1 VKILIGIAIVAVGL
15 LGVVAFTQG
24 VDESVVEEIRDEI
37 IPMEG
42 METTYG
48 IPLTLSSLPEFV
60 GWWYTLVPL
69 VEDDVR
75 YIDGLNV
82 LVAPCCDDNPAYK
95 CCCENDEGQ
104 ACNVI
109 RSGKGLAAHL
119 IHDLEYTSEQVSS
132 AVLEWLQFARP
143 DYYIAAELESRN
155 MVPALFG
162 MTTNGSCYRGLCGTP
177 ISQGGCGGM
186 NELIE
191 PAIESSNT

>member
-1 VKILIGIAIVAVGL
+1 MKILIGLIVLVVGL

-75 YIDGLNV
+75 YIDGLSV

-119 IHDLEYTSEQVSS
+119 IYDLEYTSEQVSS

-143 DYYIAAELESRN
+143 DYYIAAELENRN
-155 MVPALFG
+155 MVPALVDL
-162 MTTNGSCYRGLCGTP
+162 TTQGSCYRQMCDTP
-177 ISQGGCGGM
+177 ISEGGCGGM
-186 NELIE
+186 KELIE